1 MSFTLSLRVFFHSP
15 LSVPSPAPSLD
26 AKLWRFS
33 TTIDGNGGSVD
44 HEVEVE
50 SHPIQTSVSNGS
62 LTSPN
67 FNFNQDVPFPITHTD
82 FGVVTLR
89 APSDT
94 ANGTV
99 AISVMR
105 SSFTRSQSD
114 LQTIANQNLP
124 TPVQN
129 LPPGFSGSIT
139 KAIVSLQQDA
149 IMMTL
154 TGSISP
160 PKPPPPPAAPPPKFG
175 INLPGLPAL
184 SAPPPISFT
193 LATSLGL
200 APTAHIQVKRQVAC
214 STQGNPKL
222 TFAGGNVPSNAVAA
236 VLNFLQIFMSGTM
249 AEAVS
254 STFEQAIDQIVQAQ
268 TSATPLNSLLSAI
281 TASVPSV
288 KITSANIAFQIAS
301 GSFVKIPDTLVGGG
315 IGNPVHP

>member
-15 LSVPSPAPSLD
+15 LSVPSPAPSFN

-33 TTIDGNGGSVD
+33 TTIDGTGGSVD

-89 APSDT
+89 APSDAGFLFRSPLLKENPHT

-105 SSFTRSQSD
+105 SSFTKFQSD

-129 LPPGFSGSIT
+129 LPPGFSGSVT
-139 KAIVSLQQDA
+139 GATASLQQDA
-149 IMMTL
+149 IMITL

-160 PKPPPPPAAPPPKFG
+160 PKPPF
-175 INLPGLPAL
+175 GLP
-184 SAPPPISFT
+184 APPPITFT
-193 LATSLGL
+193 LKTALGL
-200 APTAHIQVKRQVAC
+200 SPTTHIQVKRQVAC

-254 STFEQAIDQIVQAQ
+254 STLEQAIDQIVQAQ
-268 TSATPLNSLLSAI
+268 TSAAPLHSLLSAI
-281 TASVPSV
+281 TASVQSV
-288 KITSANIAFQIAS
+288 KITSANIVFQIAS